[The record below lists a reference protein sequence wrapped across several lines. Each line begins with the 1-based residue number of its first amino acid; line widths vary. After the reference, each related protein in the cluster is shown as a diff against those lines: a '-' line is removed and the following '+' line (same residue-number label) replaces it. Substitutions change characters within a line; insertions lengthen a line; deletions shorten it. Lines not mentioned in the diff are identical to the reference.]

1 MRARGLEP
9 EDVRCVVM
17 SHLHQDH
24 YGGLHHFP
32 NAEFLVSREEWAFAT
47 GLKGRMNGYLNQRWP
62 RGFAPTPV
70 DFEDGPLGPFPRH
83 ASLTRA
89 GDMKL
94 VPTPGH
100 SPGHLSVLLEEGD
113 TTIMFAGDTSYT
125 EDHLV
130 RMVADGI
137 GTDLEAE
144 IETHRQILA
153 YAAQHPTVYLPS
165 HDPDSA
171 RRLADRIALAPHRTA
186 AAGTRSLGDAA

>member
-1 MRARGLEP
+1 
-9 EDVRCVVM
+9 
-17 SHLHQDH
+17 
-24 YGGLHHFP
+24 
-32 NAEFLVSREEWAFAT
+32 
-47 GLKGRMNGYLNQRWP
+47 MNGYLNQRWP

-70 DFEDGPLGPFPRH
+70 DFEGGPLGPFPRH

-89 GDMKL
+89 GDVTL

-100 SPGHLSVLLEEGD
+100 SPGHLSVLMEEGD

-137 GTDLEAE
+137 ATNLEAE
-144 IETHRQILA
+144 IETHRRILA
-153 YAAQHPTVYLPS
+153 YAARRPTVYLPS

-171 RRLADRIALAPHRTA
+171 RRLADRIALEPHGAAPA
-186 AAGTRSLGDAA
+186 NPELLGEVA